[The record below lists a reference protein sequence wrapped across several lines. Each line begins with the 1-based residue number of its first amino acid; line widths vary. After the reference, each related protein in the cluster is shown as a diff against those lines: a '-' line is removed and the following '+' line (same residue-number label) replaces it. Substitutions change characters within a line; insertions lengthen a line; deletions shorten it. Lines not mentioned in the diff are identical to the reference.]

1 MWFGVNIVKYY
12 LKLKMKKWITLLF
25 ATLVIFS
32 CKTRKNAEQNASEND
47 SIKIQNSENGNPSDG
62 KNISDRLTF
71 YEKIYIHPPFEYI
84 KINSKITAD
93 NIRVSP
99 LDATIYI
106 ERDKKIW
113 SNINFLFFNAAR
125 AIITPEGI
133 KAVDKY
139 NKNYIDSD
147 FEYLNNLL
155 NINFIDYKTL
165 EKILLGRTFLL
176 VSDRNSDIKK
186 TSNGY
191 QLASIV
197 NQKIVTNGQ
206 EREYKIN
213 MQYSNDYN
221 LNYVKLQDVKSD
233 DAVEIVY
240 DNWES
245 FDNNL
250 RLPQYVKI
258 IIKGSKTSQILIEN
272 TKFGFTKMETPYSVP
287 ANYKKIEIK

>member
-1 MWFGVNIVKYY
+1 
-12 LKLKMKKWITLLF
+12 MKKWISLL
-25 ATLVIFS
+25 LVTTVILS
-32 CKTRKNAEQNASEND
+32 CKTRKNAMQNASDND
-47 SIKIQNSENGNPSDG
+47 SIKIENAGDQDKTDDG

-71 YEKIYIHPPFEYI
+71 YENIYIHPEFNQM

-93 NIRVSP
+93 NLRVSP

-106 ERDKKIW
+106 ESDKKIW

-176 VSDRNSDIKK
+176 VSNRNSEIKK
-186 TSNGY
+186 NEDGY
-191 QLASIV
+191 QLSSITK
-197 NQKIVTNGQ
+197 QKIVTNGV
-206 EREYKIN
+206 EREYKLN
-213 MQYSNDYN
+213 MRYSNDYD
-221 LNYVKLQDVKSD
+221 LIYVKLQDVKSD

-240 DNWES
+240 DQWES

-250 RLPQYVKI
+250 RLPQNVKI
-258 IIKGSKTSQILIEN
+258 IIKGSKTSQIVLEN

>member
-1 MWFGVNIVKYY
+1 M
-12 LKLKMKKWITLLF
+12 
-25 ATLVIFS
+25 LVTMVILS
-32 CKTRKNAEQNASEND
+32 CKTKKNAMPNTSEND
-47 SIKIQNSENGNPSDG
+47 SIAVAKSDDGKPIDAG

-71 YEKIYIHPPFEYI
+71 YESIYIHPKFDQI

-106 ERDKKIW
+106 ESDKKIW
-113 SNINFLFFNAAR
+113 TNISFLVFPAAR

-139 NKNYIDSD
+139 NKNFIDSD
-147 FEYLNNLL
+147 FDYLNNLL

-165 EKILLGRTFLL
+165 EKILLGRTFLK
-176 VSDRNSDIKK
+176 VSDRNSKITKNAD
-186 TSNGY
+186 GY
-191 QLASIV
+191 QLSSIT
-197 NQKIVTNGQ
+197 NQKIVTNDQ

-213 MQYSNDYN
+213 MQYSN
-221 LNYVKLQDVKSD
+221 NYDLIYAKLQDVKSD

-240 DNWES
+240 DQWES

-250 RLPQYVKI
+250 RLPQSVKI
-258 IIKGSKTSQILIEN
+258 IIKGSKTSQILLEN
-272 TKFGFTKMETPYSVP
+272 TKFGFTRMETPYSVP

>member
-1 MWFGVNIVKYY
+1 
-12 LKLKMKKWITLLF
+12 MKKWIPLLL
-25 ATLVIFS
+25 ATLVVLS
-32 CKTRKNAEQNASEND
+32 CKTKKNAMQNASEND
-47 SIKIQNSENGNPSDG
+47 SIIAENSESKNPIDAG
-62 KNISDRLTF
+62 KNISDRLSF
-71 YEKIYIHPPFEYI
+71 YENIYIHPKFENI
-84 KINSKITAD
+84 KISSKITAD

-106 ERDKKIW
+106 ESDKKIW

-165 EKILLGRTFLL
+165 EKILTGRTFLA
-176 VSDRNSDIKK
+176 VSDRNSRITK
-186 TSNGY
+186 NMEGY

-197 NQKIVTNGQ
+197 NQKIVTNDQ

-213 MQYSNDYN
+213 MQYSNDYD
-221 LNYVKLQDVKSD
+221 LIYVKLQDVKTD

-240 DNWES
+240 DQWES
-245 FDNNL
+245 FENNL
-250 RLPQYVKI
+250 RLPQSVKI
-258 IIKGSKTSQILIEN
+258 IIKGSKTSQILLEN
-272 TKFGFTKMETPYSVP
+272 TKFGFNKMETPYSVP

>member
-1 MWFGVNIVKYY
+1 
-12 LKLKMKKWITLLF
+12 MKKWVSLL
-25 ATLVIFS
+25 LVTMVVLS
-32 CKTRKNAEQNASEND
+32 CKTKKNAMPNTSEND
-47 SIKIQNSENGNPSDG
+47 SIIVAKSDDGKPIDAG

-71 YEKIYIHPPFEYI
+71 YESIYIHPKFEQI

-106 ERDKKIW
+106 ESDKKIW
-113 SNINFLFFNAAR
+113 TNISFLVFPAAR

-139 NKNYIDSD
+139 NKNFIDSD
-147 FEYLNNLL
+147 FDYLNNLL

-165 EKILLGRTFLL
+165 EKILLGRTFLK
-176 VSDRNSDIKK
+176 VSDRNSKITKNAD
-186 TSNGY
+186 GY
-191 QLASIV
+191 QLSSIT
-197 NQKIVTNGQ
+197 NQKIVTNDQ

-213 MQYSNDYN
+213 MQYSN
-221 LNYVKLQDVKSD
+221 NYDLIYAKLQDVKSD

-240 DNWES
+240 DQWES

-250 RLPQYVKI
+250 RLPQSVKI
-258 IIKGSKTSQILIEN
+258 IIKGSKTSQILLEN
-272 TKFGFTKMETPYSVP
+272 TKFGFTRMETPYSVP

>member
-1 MWFGVNIVKYY
+1 M
-12 LKLKMKKWITLLF
+12 
-25 ATLVIFS
+25 
-32 CKTRKNAEQNASEND
+32 QNASGND
-47 SIKIQNSENGNPSDG
+47 SIKIESPNSDNPIDDG
-62 KNISDRLTF
+62 KNIQDRLTF
-71 YEKIYIHPPFEYI
+71 YENIYINPKFDQI

-106 ERDKKIW
+106 ESDKKIW
-113 SNINFLFFNAAR
+113 ANISFLIIPAAR

-147 FEYLNNLL
+147 FDYLNNLL

-165 EKILLGRTFLL
+165 EKILLGRTFLA
-176 VSDRNSDIKK
+176 VSNRNSDIKK
-186 TSNGY
+186 NEDGY
-191 QLASIV
+191 QLSSIT
-197 NQKIVTNGQ
+197 NQKIITNGV
-206 EREYKIN
+206 EREYKLN
-213 MQYSNDYN
+213 MRYSNDYD
-221 LNYVKLQDVKSD
+221 LIYVKLQDVKSD

-240 DNWES
+240 DQWES

-250 RLPQYVKI
+250 RLPQSVKI
-258 IIKGSKTSQILIEN
+258 IIKGSKTSQILLEN
-272 TKFGFTKMETPYSVP
+272 TKFGFNRMETPYSVP

>member
-1 MWFGVNIVKYY
+1 
-12 LKLKMKKWITLLF
+12 MKKWVSLL
-25 ATLVIFS
+25 LVTMVVLS
-32 CKTRKNAEQNASEND
+32 CKTKKNAMPNTSEND
-47 SIKIQNSENGNPSDG
+47 SIIVPKSDEGKPTDEG

-71 YEKIYIHPPFEYI
+71 YESIYIHPKFDQI

-106 ERDKKIW
+106 ESDKKIW
-113 SNINFLFFNAAR
+113 TNISFLVFPAAR

-139 NKNYIDSD
+139 NKNFIDSD
-147 FEYLNNLL
+147 FDYLNNLL

-165 EKILLGRTFLL
+165 EKILLGRTFLK
-176 VSDRNSDIKK
+176 VSDRNSKITKNAD
-186 TSNGY
+186 GY
-191 QLASIV
+191 QLSSIT
-197 NQKIVTNGQ
+197 NQKIVTNDQ

-213 MQYSNDYN
+213 MQYSN
-221 LNYVKLQDVKSD
+221 NYDLIYAKLQDVKSD

-240 DNWES
+240 DQWES

-250 RLPQYVKI
+250 RLPQSVKI
-258 IIKGSKTSQILIEN
+258 IIKGSKTSQILLEN
-272 TKFGFTKMETPYSVP
+272 TKFGFTRMETPYSVP

>member
-1 MWFGVNIVKYY
+1 
-12 LKLKMKKWITLLF
+12 MKKWITLLL
-25 ATLVIFS
+25 ATMVILS
-32 CKTRKNAEQNASEND
+32 CKTKKNAMQNASEND
-47 SIKIQNSENGNPSDG
+47 SIKIENSDGKDKIDEG

-71 YEKIYIHPPFEYI
+71 YENIYIHPKFDQI

-106 ERDKKIW
+106 ESDKKIW

-147 FEYLNNLL
+147 FDYLNNLL

-165 EKILLGRTFLL
+165 EKILLGRTFLA
-176 VSDRNSDIKK
+176 VSNRNSSITKNED
-186 TSNGY
+186 GY
-191 QLASIV
+191 QLTSIT
-197 NQKIVTNGQ
+197 NQKIVTNDV

-213 MQYSNDYN
+213 MRYSNDYN
-221 LNYVKLQDVKSD
+221 LIYVKLQDVKSD

-240 DNWES
+240 DKWET

-250 RLPQYVKI
+250 KLPQSVKI
-258 IIKGSKTSQILIEN
+258 IIKGSKTSQILLEN

>member
-1 MWFGVNIVKYY
+1 
-12 LKLKMKKWITLLF
+12 MKKWITLLL
-25 ATLVIFS
+25 ATMVILS
-32 CKTRKNAEQNASEND
+32 CKTKKNAMQNASEND
-47 SIKIQNSENGNPSDG
+47 SIKIENSDDKDKIDEG

-71 YEKIYIHPPFEYI
+71 YENIYIHPKFDQI

-106 ERDKKIW
+106 ESDKKIW

-147 FEYLNNLL
+147 FDYLNNLL

-176 VSDRNSDIKK
+176 VSNRNSSITKNED
-186 TSNGY
+186 GY

-197 NQKIVTNGQ
+197 NQKIVTNDV

-213 MQYSNDYN
+213 MRYSNDYN
-221 LNYVKLQDVKSD
+221 LIYVKLQDVKSD

-240 DNWES
+240 DQWET

-250 RLPQYVKI
+250 KLPQSVKI
-258 IIKGSKTSQILIEN
+258 IIKGSKTSQILLEN

>member
-1 MWFGVNIVKYY
+1 
-12 LKLKMKKWITLLF
+12 MKKWITLLL
-25 ATLVIFS
+25 ATLVILS
-32 CKTRKNAEQNASEND
+32 CKTKKNAMQNASEND
-47 SIKIQNSENGNPSDG
+47 SIKVKNSEKDPIDAG

-71 YEKIYIHPPFEYI
+71 YENIYIHPKFEQI

-106 ERDKKIW
+106 ESDKKIW
-113 SNINFLFFNAAR
+113 SNINFLFYNAAR

-139 NKNYIDSD
+139 NKNFIDSD
-147 FEYLNNLL
+147 FDYLNNLL
-155 NINFIDYKTL
+155 NISFIDYKTL
-165 EKILLGRTFLL
+165 EKILLGRTFLT
-176 VSDRNSDIKK
+176 VSDRNSRITK
-186 TSNGY
+186 NMEGY
-191 QLASIV
+191 KLESIV
-197 NQKIVTNGQ
+197 NQKIVTNDQ
-206 EREYKIN
+206 EREYKLN
-213 MQYSNDYN
+213 MQYSNDYD
-221 LNYVKLQDVKSD
+221 LIYVKLQDVKSD

-240 DNWES
+240 DLWES

-250 RLPQYVKI
+250 RLPQSVKI
-258 IIKGSKTSQILIEN
+258 IIKGSKTSQILLEN

>member
-1 MWFGVNIVKYY
+1 
-12 LKLKMKKWITLLF
+12 MKKWISLL
-25 ATLVIFS
+25 LVTMVILS
-32 CKTRKNAEQNASEND
+32 CRTKKNAMQNASEND
-47 SIKIQNSENGNPSDG
+47 SIKVENSDDNNPVDGG
-62 KNISDRLTF
+62 KNIQDRLTF
-71 YEKIYIHPPFEYI
+71 YENIYIHPKFDQI

-106 ERDKKIW
+106 ESDKKIW

-125 AIITPEGI
+125 ALITPEGL

-139 NKNYIDSD
+139 NKNFIDSD

-165 EKILLGRTFLL
+165 EKILLGRTFLV
-176 VSDRNSDIKK
+176 VSNRNSDIKK
-186 TSNGY
+186 NEDGY
-191 QLASIV
+191 QLSSIA
-197 NQKIVTNGQ
+197 NQKIVTNGV
-206 EREYKIN
+206 EREYKLN
-213 MQYSNDYN
+213 MRYSNDYD
-221 LNYVKLQDVKSD
+221 LIYVKLQDVKSD

-240 DNWES
+240 DQWES

-250 RLPQYVKI
+250 RLPQSVKI
-258 IIKGSKTSQILIEN
+258 IIKGSKTSQILLEN

>member
-1 MWFGVNIVKYY
+1 
-12 LKLKMKKWITLLF
+12 MKKWIPLLL
-25 ATLVIFS
+25 ATLVVIS
-32 CKTRKNAEQNASEND
+32 CKTKKNAMQNASEND
-47 SIKIQNSENGNPSDG
+47 SIIVENSDSKNPIDAG
-62 KNISDRLTF
+62 KNISDRLSF
-71 YEKIYIHPPFEYI
+71 YENIYIHPKFENI
-84 KINSKITAD
+84 KISSKITAD

-106 ERDKKIW
+106 ESDKKIW

-165 EKILLGRTFLL
+165 EKILTGRTFLA
-176 VSDRNSDIKK
+176 VSDRNSRITK
-186 TSNGY
+186 NMEGY

-197 NQKIVTNGQ
+197 NQKIVTNDL

-213 MQYSNDYN
+213 MRYSNDYD
-221 LNYVKLQDVKSD
+221 LIYVKLQDVKTD

-240 DNWES
+240 DQWES
-245 FDNNL
+245 FENNL
-250 RLPQYVKI
+250 RLPQSVKI
-258 IIKGSKTSQILIEN
+258 IIKGSKTSQILLEN
-272 TKFGFTKMETPYSVP
+272 TKFGFNKMETPYSVP

>member
-1 MWFGVNIVKYY
+1 
-12 LKLKMKKWITLLF
+12 MKKWITLLL
-25 ATLVIFS
+25 ATLVILS
-32 CKTRKNAEQNASEND
+32 CKTRKNAVQNPSEND
-47 SIKIQNSENGNPSDG
+47 SIQVVNSDNKKPIDAG

-71 YEKIYIHPPFEYI
+71 YESIYIHPKFEQI

-165 EKILLGRTFLL
+165 EKILLGRTFLV
-176 VSDRNSDIKK
+176 VSDRNSKITK
-186 TSNGY
+186 NMQGY
-191 QLASIV
+191 QLESIV
-197 NQKIVTNGQ
+197 NQKIVTNDQ

-213 MQYSNDYN
+213 MHYSNDYD
-221 LNYVKLQDVKSD
+221 LIYVKLQDVKSD

-240 DNWES
+240 DQWES
-245 FDNNL
+245 FENNL
-250 RLPQYVKI
+250 RLPQSVKI
-258 IIKGSKTSQILIEN
+258 IIKGSKTSQILLEN
-272 TKFGFTKMETPYSVP
+272 TKFGFTRMETPYSVP
-287 ANYKKIEIK
+287 TNYKKIEIQ

>member
-1 MWFGVNIVKYY
+1 
-12 LKLKMKKWITLLF
+12 MKKWITLLL
-25 ATLVIFS
+25 ATMVILS
-32 CKTRKNAEQNASEND
+32 CKTRKNAVQNPSEND
-47 SIKIQNSENGNPSDG
+47 SIKVANSDNNQPIDAG

-71 YEKIYIHPPFEYI
+71 YESIYIHPKFEQI

-106 ERDKKIW
+106 ESDKKIW

-155 NINFIDYKTL
+155 NITFIDYKTL
-165 EKILLGRTFLL
+165 EKILLGRTFLV
-176 VSDRNSDIKK
+176 VSDRNSQITK
-186 TSNGY
+186 NMEGY

-197 NQKIVTNGQ
+197 NQKIVTNYQ

-221 LNYVKLQDVKSD
+221 LMYVKLQDVKSD

-240 DNWES
+240 DQWET
-245 FDNNL
+245 FENNL
-250 RLPQYVKI
+250 RLPQSVKI
-258 IIKGSKTSQILIEN
+258 IIKGSKTSQILLEN
-272 TKFGFTKMETPYSVP
+272 TKFGFTRMETPYSVP
-287 ANYKKIEIK
+287 ANYKKIEIQ

>member
-1 MWFGVNIVKYY
+1 
-12 LKLKMKKWITLLF
+12 MKKWISLL
-25 ATLVIFS
+25 LVTMVILS
-32 CKTRKNAEQNASEND
+32 CKTKKNAMQNASEND
-47 SIKIQNSENGNPSDG
+47 SIKVENSDNNNPIDGG
-62 KNISDRLTF
+62 KNIQDRLTF
-71 YEKIYIHPPFEYI
+71 YENIYIHPKFDQI

-106 ERDKKIW
+106 ESDKKIW

-139 NKNYIDSD
+139 NKNFIDSD

-165 EKILLGRTFLL
+165 EKLLMGRTFLL
-176 VSDRNSDIKK
+176 VSNRNSNITK
-186 TSNGY
+186 NEEGY
-191 QLASIV
+191 QLSSIT
-197 NQKIVTNGQ
+197 NQKIETNGV
-206 EREYKIN
+206 EREYKLN
-213 MQYSNDYN
+213 MRYSNDYD
-221 LNYVKLQDVKSD
+221 LIYVKLQDVKSD

-240 DNWES
+240 DQWES

-250 RLPQYVKI
+250 RLPQSVKI
-258 IIKGSKTSQILIEN
+258 IIKGSKTSQILLEN

>member
-1 MWFGVNIVKYY
+1 
-12 LKLKMKKWITLLF
+12 MKNWISLL
-25 ATLVIFS
+25 LVTMVILS
-32 CKTRKNAEQNASEND
+32 CKTKKNAMQNASGND
-47 SIKIQNSENGNPSDG
+47 SIKIENSDSNNPIDDG
-62 KNISDRLTF
+62 KNIQDRLTF
-71 YEKIYIHPPFEYI
+71 YENIYIHPKFDQI

-106 ERDKKIW
+106 ESDKKIW
-113 SNINFLFFNAAR
+113 ANISFLIIPAAR

-147 FEYLNNLL
+147 FDYLNNLL

-165 EKILLGRTFLL
+165 EKILLGRTFLA
-176 VSDRNSDIKK
+176 VSNRNSDIKK
-186 TSNGY
+186 NEDGY
-191 QLASIV
+191 QLSSIT
-197 NQKIVTNGQ
+197 NQKIVTNGV
-206 EREYKIN
+206 EREYKLN
-213 MQYSNDYN
+213 MRYSNDYD
-221 LNYVKLQDVKSD
+221 LIYVKLQDVKSD

-240 DNWES
+240 DQWES

-250 RLPQYVKI
+250 RLPQSVKI
-258 IIKGSKTSQILIEN
+258 IIKGSKTSQILLEN
-272 TKFGFTKMETPYSVP
+272 TKFGFNRMETPYSVP

>member
-1 MWFGVNIVKYY
+1 
-12 LKLKMKKWITLLF
+12 MKKWIMLLL
-25 ATLVIFS
+25 ATVVVLS
-32 CKTRKNAEQNASEND
+32 CKTRKNVMQNASEND
-47 SIKIQNSENGNPSDG
+47 SIKIANSDDVDKIEEG
-62 KNISDRLTF
+62 KNISDRLAF
-71 YEKIYIHPPFEYI
+71 YENIYIHPKFDQI

-106 ERDKKIW
+106 ESDKKVW

-139 NKNYIDSD
+139 NKNYIDSEFD
-147 FEYLNNLL
+147 YLNNLL

-176 VSDRNSDIKK
+176 VSNRNSSITKNED
-186 TSNGY
+186 GY

-197 NQKIVTNGQ
+197 NQKIVTNDV

-213 MQYSNDYN
+213 MRYSNDYN
-221 LNYVKLQDVKSD
+221 LIYVKLQDVKSD

-240 DNWES
+240 DQWET

-250 RLPQYVKI
+250 KLPQSVKI
-258 IIKGSKTSQILIEN
+258 IIKGSKTSQILLEN

>member
-1 MWFGVNIVKYY
+1 
-12 LKLKMKKWITLLF
+12 MKKWISLL
-25 ATLVIFS
+25 LVTMVILS
-32 CKTRKNAEQNASEND
+32 CKTKKNAMQNASGND
-47 SIKIQNSENGNPSDG
+47 SIKIENPNSNNPIDDG
-62 KNISDRLTF
+62 KNIQDRLTF
-71 YEKIYIHPPFEYI
+71 YENIYIHPKFDQI

-106 ERDKKIW
+106 ESDKKIW
-113 SNINFLFFNAAR
+113 ANISFLIIPAAR

-147 FEYLNNLL
+147 FDYLNNLL

-165 EKILLGRTFLL
+165 EKILLGRTFLA
-176 VSDRNSDIKK
+176 VSNRNSDIKK
-186 TSNGY
+186 NEDGY
-191 QLASIV
+191 QLSSIS
-197 NQKIVTNGQ
+197 NQKIITNGV
-206 EREYKIN
+206 EREYKLN
-213 MQYSNDYN
+213 MRYSNDYD
-221 LNYVKLQDVKSD
+221 LIYVKLQDVKSD

-240 DNWES
+240 DQWES

-250 RLPQYVKI
+250 RLPQSVKI
-258 IIKGSKTSQILIEN
+258 IIKGSKTSQILLEN
-272 TKFGFTKMETPYSVP
+272 TKFGFNRMETPYSVP

>member
-1 MWFGVNIVKYY
+1 
-12 LKLKMKKWITLLF
+12 MKKWISLLLV
-25 ATLVIFS
+25 TLVILS
-32 CKTRKNAEQNASEND
+32 CKTKKNAMQNTSDND
-47 SIKIQNSENGNPSDG
+47 SIKVDSLGNKNPIDAG

-71 YEKIYIHPPFEYI
+71 YENIYIHPKFDQI

-106 ERDKKIW
+106 ESDKKIW

-125 AIITPEGI
+125 AIITPEGL

-176 VSDRNSDIKK
+176 VSNKNSNITK
-186 TSNGY
+186 NEEGY
-191 QLASIV
+191 QLSSIV
-197 NQKIVTNGQ
+197 NQKIVTNGV

-213 MQYSNDYN
+213 MRYSNDYD
-221 LNYVKLQDVKSD
+221 LIYVKLQDVKSD

-240 DNWES
+240 DQWEG

-250 RLPQYVKI
+250 RLPQSVKI
-258 IIKGSKTSQILIEN
+258 IIKGSKTSQILLEN

>member
-1 MWFGVNIVKYY
+1 
-12 LKLKMKKWITLLF
+12 MKKWITFLLS
-25 ATLVIFS
+25 ASLLLS
-32 CKTRKNAEQNASEND
+32 CKSRKNAIQNASEND
-47 SIKIQNSENGNPSDG
+47 SIQVENSSGNEPIDTG
-62 KNISDRLTF
+62 KNISDRLSF
-71 YEKIYIHPPFEYI
+71 YENIYIHPKFDHV
-84 KINSKITAD
+84 KINTKITAD

-106 ERDKKIW
+106 ESDKKIW
-113 SNINFLFFNAAR
+113 SNINFIFFNAAR

-147 FEYLNNLL
+147 FDYLNNLL

-165 EKILLGRTFLL
+165 EKILLGRTFLS
-176 VSDRNSDIKK
+176 VSDRNSRITK
-186 TSNGY
+186 NMEGY

-197 NQKIVTNGQ
+197 NQKIITNEQ
-206 EREYKIN
+206 EREYKMN
-213 MQYSNDYN
+213 MNYSNDYD
-221 LNYVKLQDVKSD
+221 LIYVKLQDVKSN
-233 DAVEIVY
+233 DAIEIVY
-240 DNWES
+240 DQWES

-250 RLPQYVKI
+250 KLPGSVKI
-258 IIKGSKTSQILIEN
+258 IIKGSKTSQILLEN

>member
-1 MWFGVNIVKYY
+1 
-12 LKLKMKKWITLLF
+12 MKKWITLLL
-25 ATLVIFS
+25 ATMVILS
-32 CKTRKNAEQNASEND
+32 CKTKKNAMQNASEND
-47 SIKIQNSENGNPSDG
+47 SIKIENSEDKDKIDEG

-71 YEKIYIHPPFEYI
+71 YENIYIHPKFDQI

-106 ERDKKIW
+106 ESDKKIW

-147 FEYLNNLL
+147 FDYLNNLL

-176 VSDRNSDIKK
+176 VSNRNSSITKNED
-186 TSNGY
+186 GY

-197 NQKIVTNGQ
+197 NQKIVTNDV

-213 MQYSNDYN
+213 MRYSNDYN
-221 LNYVKLQDVKSD
+221 LIYVKLQDVKSD

-240 DNWES
+240 DEWET

-250 RLPQYVKI
+250 KLPQSVKI
-258 IIKGSKTSQILIEN
+258 IIKGSKTSQILLEN

>member
-1 MWFGVNIVKYY
+1 
-12 LKLKMKKWITLLF
+12 MKKWISLL
-25 ATLVIFS
+25 LVTMVVLS
-32 CKTRKNAEQNASEND
+32 CKTKKNAMQNASEND
-47 SIKIQNSENGNPSDG
+47 SIKIENSDSKDPIDAG

-71 YEKIYIHPPFEYI
+71 YENIYIHPEFKQI

-106 ERDKKIW
+106 ENDKKIW

-139 NKNYIDSD
+139 NKNFIDSD
-147 FEYLNNLL
+147 FEYLNNLM

-165 EKILLGRTFLL
+165 EKLLLGRTFLL
-176 VSDRNSDIKK
+176 VSNRNSSITK
-186 TSNGY
+186 NEEGY
-191 QLASIV
+191 ELSSIT
-197 NQKIVTNGQ
+197 NQKIVTNGV
-206 EREYKIN
+206 EREYKLN
-213 MQYSNDYN
+213 MRYSNDYN
-221 LNYVKLQDVKSD
+221 LIYVKLQDVKSD

-240 DNWES
+240 DQWGS
-245 FDNNL
+245 FENNL
-250 RLPQYVKI
+250 RLPQSVKI
-258 IIKGSKTSQILIEN
+258 IIKGSKSSQILLEN

>member
-1 MWFGVNIVKYY
+1 
-12 LKLKMKKWITLLF
+12 MKKWITLLF
-25 ATLVIFS
+25 AALVLFS
-32 CKTRKNAEQNASEND
+32 CKTRKALGQNSSEND
-47 SIKIQNSENGNPSDG
+47 SIQVQGSGDKKTAEKG
-62 KNISDRLTF
+62 KGVSDRLAF
-71 YEKIYIHPPFEYI
+71 YENIYIHPKFEQI

-93 NIRVSP
+93 NLKVSP

-106 ERDKKIW
+106 ESDKKIW

-125 AIITPEGI
+125 AIITPDGI

-165 EKILLGRTFLL
+165 EKILLGRTFLQ
-176 VSDRNSDIKK
+176 VSDRNSDITKN
-186 TSNGY
+186 SAGY

-213 MQYSNDYN
+213 MQYSNTYD
-221 LNYVKLQDVKSD
+221 LISAKLQDVKSD

-245 FDNNL
+245 FENNI
-250 RLPQYVKI
+250 RLPQSVKI
-258 IIKGSKTSQILIEN
+258 IIKGSKTSQILLEN

-287 ANYKKIEIK
+287 ASYKKIEIK

>member
-1 MWFGVNIVKYY
+1 
-12 LKLKMKKWITLLF
+12 MKKWITLLL
-25 ATLVIFS
+25 ATMVILS
-32 CKTRKNAEQNASEND
+32 CKTKKNAMQSAAEND
-47 SIKIQNSENGNPSDG
+47 SIKVENPDGKDKIDDG

-71 YEKIYIHPPFEYI
+71 YENIYIHPKFDQI

-106 ERDKKIW
+106 ESDKKIW

-147 FEYLNNLL
+147 FDYLNNLL

-176 VSDRNSDIKK
+176 VSNKNSSITKNED
-186 TSNGY
+186 GY
-191 QLASIV
+191 QLASIT
-197 NQKIVTNGQ
+197 NQKIVTNDV

-213 MQYSNDYN
+213 MRYSNDYN
-221 LNYVKLQDVKSD
+221 LIYVKLQDVKSD

-240 DNWES
+240 DQWET

-250 RLPQYVKI
+250 KLPQSVKI
-258 IIKGSKTSQILIEN
+258 IIKGSKTSQILLEN

>member
-1 MWFGVNIVKYY
+1 
-12 LKLKMKKWITLLF
+12 MKKWITLLL
-25 ATLVIFS
+25 ATMVILS
-32 CKTRKNAEQNASEND
+32 CKTKKNAMQNDSEND
-47 SIKIQNSENGNPSDG
+47 SIKIENLDDKDKIDEG

-71 YEKIYIHPPFEYI
+71 YENIYIHPKFDQI

-106 ERDKKIW
+106 ESDKKIW

-147 FEYLNNLL
+147 FDYLNNLL

-176 VSDRNSDIKK
+176 VSNRNSSITKNED
-186 TSNGY
+186 GY

-197 NQKIVTNGQ
+197 NQKIVTNDV

-213 MQYSNDYN
+213 MRYSNDYN
-221 LNYVKLQDVKSD
+221 LIYVKLQDVKSD

-240 DNWES
+240 DQWET

-250 RLPQYVKI
+250 KLPQSVKI
-258 IIKGSKTSQILIEN
+258 IIKGSKTSQILLEN

>member
-1 MWFGVNIVKYY
+1 MR
-12 LKLKMKKWITLLF
+12 KLVMLL
-25 ATLVIFS
+25 LVSMVLLS
-32 CKTRKNAEQNASEND
+32 CKTKKNAMQSTSEND
-47 SIKIQNSENGNPSDG
+47 SIRIENQDDKNPIDAG

-71 YEKIYIHPPFEYI
+71 YENIYIHPKFDQI

-106 ERDKKIW
+106 ETDKKIW

-147 FEYLNNLL
+147 FDYLNNLL

-165 EKILLGRTFLL
+165 EKLLLGRTFLL
-176 VSDRNSDIKK
+176 VSNLNSKITKNAD
-186 TSNGY
+186 GY
-191 QLASIV
+191 ELSSIT
-197 NQKIVTNGQ
+197 NQKIVTNEV
-206 EREYKIN
+206 EREYKLN
-213 MQYSNDYN
+213 MRYSNDYD
-221 LNYVKLQDVKSD
+221 LIYVKLQDVKSD

-240 DNWES
+240 DQWES
-245 FDNNL
+245 FENNI
-250 RLPQYVKI
+250 RLPQNVKI
-258 IIKGSKTSQILIEN
+258 IIKGSKTSQIVLEN

>member
-1 MWFGVNIVKYY
+1 
-12 LKLKMKKWITLLF
+12 MKKWVSLL
-25 ATLVIFS
+25 LVTMVVLS
-32 CKTRKNAEQNASEND
+32 CKTKKNAMPNTSEND
-47 SIKIQNSENGNPSDG
+47 SIIVAKSDDGKPIDAG

-71 YEKIYIHPPFEYI
+71 YESIYIHPKFEQI

-106 ERDKKIW
+106 ESDRKIW

-133 KAVDKY
+133 RAVDKY
-139 NKNYIDSD
+139 NKNFIDSD
-147 FEYLNNLL
+147 FDYLNNLL

-176 VSDRNSDIKK
+176 VSNKNSDIKK
-186 TSNGY
+186 NEEGY
-191 QLASIV
+191 QLSSIA
-197 NQKIVTNGQ
+197 NQKIVTNGV
-206 EREYKIN
+206 EREYKLN
-213 MQYSNDYN
+213 MRYSNDYD
-221 LNYVKLQDVKSD
+221 LIYVKLQDVKSD
-233 DAVEIVY
+233 DVVEIVY
-240 DNWES
+240 DQWES

-250 RLPQYVKI
+250 RLPQSVKI
-258 IIKGSKTSQILIEN
+258 IIKGSKTSQILLEN

>member
-1 MWFGVNIVKYY
+1 
-12 LKLKMKKWITLLF
+12 MKKWISLL
-25 ATLVIFS
+25 LVTTVILS
-32 CKTRKNAEQNASEND
+32 CKTRKNAMQNASDND
-47 SIKIQNSENGNPSDG
+47 SIKIENSGNQDKTDDG

-71 YEKIYIHPPFEYI
+71 YENIYIHPEFNQI

-93 NIRVSP
+93 NLRVSP

-106 ERDKKIW
+106 ESDKKIW

-176 VSDRNSDIKK
+176 VSNRNSEIKK
-186 TSNGY
+186 NEDGY
-191 QLASIV
+191 QLSSIT
-197 NQKIVTNGQ
+197 NQKIVTNGV
-206 EREYKIN
+206 EREYKLN
-213 MQYSNDYN
+213 MRYSNDYD
-221 LNYVKLQDVKSD
+221 LIYVKLQDVKSD

-240 DNWES
+240 DQWES

-250 RLPQYVKI
+250 RLPQNVKI
-258 IIKGSKTSQILIEN
+258 IIKGSKTSQIVLEN

>member
-1 MWFGVNIVKYY
+1 
-12 LKLKMKKWITLLF
+12 MKKWISLL
-25 ATLVIFS
+25 LVTTVILS
-32 CKTRKNAEQNASEND
+32 CKTRKNAMQNASDND
-47 SIKIQNSENGNPSDG
+47 SIKIENSGNQDKTDDG

-71 YEKIYIHPPFEYI
+71 YENIYIHPEFNQI

-93 NIRVSP
+93 NLRVSP

-106 ERDKKIW
+106 ESDKKIW

-133 KAVDKY
+133 KALDKY

-176 VSDRNSDIKK
+176 VSNRNSEIKK
-186 TSNGY
+186 NEDGY
-191 QLASIV
+191 QLSSIT
-197 NQKIVTNGQ
+197 NQKIVTNGV
-206 EREYKIN
+206 EREYKLN
-213 MQYSNDYN
+213 MRYSNDYD
-221 LNYVKLQDVKSD
+221 LIYVKLQDVKSD

-240 DNWES
+240 DQWES

-250 RLPQYVKI
+250 RLPQNVKI
-258 IIKGSKTSQILIEN
+258 IIKGSKTSQIVLEN

>member
-1 MWFGVNIVKYY
+1 MVV
-12 LKLKMKKWITLLF
+12 L
-25 ATLVIFS
+25 S
-32 CKTRKNAEQNASEND
+32 CKTKKNTMPNTSEND
-47 SIKIQNSENGNPSDG
+47 SIIVAKSDDGKPIDAG

-71 YEKIYIHPPFEYI
+71 YESIYIHPKFDQI

-106 ERDKKIW
+106 ESDKKIW

-133 KAVDKY
+133 RAVDKY
-139 NKNYIDSD
+139 NKNFIDSD
-147 FEYLNNLL
+147 FDYLNNLL

-165 EKILLGRTFLL
+165 EKILLGRTFLK
-176 VSDRNSDIKK
+176 VSDRNSKITKNAD
-186 TSNGY
+186 GY
-191 QLASIV
+191 QLSSIT
-197 NQKIVTNGQ
+197 NQKIVTNDQ

-213 MQYSNDYN
+213 MQYSN
-221 LNYVKLQDVKSD
+221 NYDLIYAKLQDVKSD

-240 DNWES
+240 DQWES

-250 RLPQYVKI
+250 RLPQSVKI
-258 IIKGSKTSQILIEN
+258 IIKGSKTSQILLEN
-272 TKFGFTKMETPYSVP
+272 TKFGFTRMETPYSVP

>member
-1 MWFGVNIVKYY
+1 
-12 LKLKMKKWITLLF
+12 MKKWITLLL
-25 ATLVIFS
+25 ATLVILS
-32 CKTRKNAEQNASEND
+32 CKTRKNAVQNPSEND
-47 SIKIQNSENGNPSDG
+47 SIQVVNSDNKKPIDAG

-71 YEKIYIHPPFEYI
+71 YESIYIHPKFEQI

-106 ERDKKIW
+106 ESDKKIW

-125 AIITPEGI
+125 AIITPDGI

-165 EKILLGRTFLL
+165 EKILLGRTFLV
-176 VSDRNSDIKK
+176 VSDRNSKITK
-186 TSNGY
+186 NMQGY
-191 QLASIV
+191 QLESIV
-197 NQKIVTNGQ
+197 NQKIVTNDQ
-206 EREYKIN
+206 EREYKIT
-213 MQYSNDYN
+213 MHYSNDYD
-221 LNYVKLQDVKSD
+221 LIYVKLQDVKSD

-240 DNWES
+240 DQWES
-245 FDNNL
+245 FENNL
-250 RLPQYVKI
+250 RLPQSVKI
-258 IIKGSKTSQILIEN
+258 IIKGSKTSQILLEN
-272 TKFGFTKMETPYSVP
+272 TKFGFTRMETPYSVP
-287 ANYKKIEIK
+287 TNYKKIEIQ